1 MKRTFRLLLPAALLV
16 APLAAQAM
24 CYTIFDRKS
33 EVLYRSDA
41 PPFDL
46 SPPTSVGIIHSRF
59 SGGYLV
65 IIPVTDEC
73 YPYGVLDR
81 STHQSAFEPKNYY
94 KRLRGKE

>member
-1 MKRTFRLLLPAALLV
+1 MKRTFGLLLLTTLLV

-33 EVLYRSDA
+33 DVLYRSDA

-46 SPPTSVGIIHSRF
+46 SLPTSVGITDSRF
-59 SGGYLV
+59 TGGYLV
-65 IIPVTDEC
+65 IIPVNDEC

-81 STHQSAFEPKNYY
+81 STNQDVFEPKNYY